1 MSITEA
7 FAHVRAVY
15 AWELAT
21 AQIGAAAIMAGLAGK
36 EGERAMAK
44 MAQAFDQIGKGPPSI
59 EDQYGSEVASDVAAL
74 EARQL
79 EWLQKRNGHHE

>member
-1 MSITEA
+1 
-7 FAHVRAVY
+7 
-15 AWELAT
+15 
-21 AQIGAAAIMAGLAGK
+21 
-36 EGERAMAK
+36 MAK